1 MKIHLPFVVVLVA
14 RVILGSVLII
24 AGWDKITDPAT
35 FARAI
40 DNYHIL
46 PYGLENSAA
55 IVLPW
60 LEVILGISIIIGFM
74 VDGAA
79 GLSLGLMI
87 MFITAI
93 IIAILRGYNIECGC
107 GLRPGEMV
115 GVGKVIEDLFYIVMC
130 VLLIF
135 RSEKRWEIGTNR

>member
-74 VDGAA
+74 VDGAS